1 MKKDEIKSLLIEMR
15 TSKNEESV
23 NYLLG
28 TLDMM
33 SDEELCAKLNKLN
46 INKENIKQ
54 FLNDRIEKTQIQ
66 KDKNEQ
72 FVNVNKMFCYGRTGN
87 TIHMHL
93 IPKDLR
99 NMKKTLGDEAFYQFF
114 QDQLE
119 DFLSRMQDVFR
130 NDNTIESLFA
140 VSPIFFNS
148 DIASVHE
155 NLGFDKII
163 EIDPLNE
170 EDKMSIEQKEYFID
184 MFNKDDEHR
193 RKVYY
198 TSISRKKLL
207 EAEYKRISEEERNFS
222 E

>member
-1 MKKDEIKSLLIEMR
+1 MYLEMTIQLNHCSL
-15 TSKNEESV
+15 
-23 NYLLG
+23 
-28 TLDMM
+28 
-33 SDEELCAKLNKLN
+33 
-46 INKENIKQ
+46 
-54 FLNDRIEKTQIQ
+54 
-66 KDKNEQ
+66 
-72 FVNVNKMFCYGRTGN
+72 
-87 TIHMHL
+87 
-93 IPKDLR
+93 
-99 NMKKTLGDEAFYQFF
+99 
-114 QDQLE
+114 
-119 DFLSRMQDVFR
+119 
-130 NDNTIESLFA
+130 
-140 VSPIFFNS
+140 FNS

-207 EAEYKRISEEERNFS
+207 EAEYKRISEEEKNFS